1 MESVAKSMK
10 KNLTL
15 KETIFVASMLFGMFF
30 GAGNLIFPASMGQL
44 AGERMWLA
52 AVGFLITGV
61 GLPLLGVAALGIS
74 RKDGLLEVS
83 SQVGKRYGICFTSV
97 LYLTIGPFFAI
108 PRCATV
114 AFSVGVEQM
123 FPENDHTMALAVF
136 SVLFFAVVLFFSL
149 RPGKILVWIG
159 KILNPLF
166 LCFLAILIV
175 RALLSPMGAIGEL
188 EPTGAYETQAFFTGV
203 LEGYNTM
210 DALAGLAF
218 GIIVVQVVR
227 GLGVEES
234 GDVAKN
240 TVKAG
245 VFSSILMAVIYL
257 LVTVVGAQS
266 RAVIGISENGGI
278 ALAQIAE
285 HYFGKA
291 GALILAVTV
300 TLACLKTAVGLIT
313 SCGETFEKIFPKAF
327 SYRVWAIG
335 FTAVSLLIA
344 NLGLNVII
352 AYSLPVLMF
361 LYPLAI
367 TLILLTLFGVC
378 FQNDPIVYRCVTGF
392 TAIAAVADFI
402 RALPDA
408 AKAFLHAGWIVEEA
422 DRILPF
428 SKIGFGWIAPAAIGL
443 VVGLILWKI
452 REEKLEQV

>member
-175 RALLSPMGAIGEL
+175 RALLSPMGAIGAL

-218 GIIVVQVVR
+218 GIIVVQSPDPR
-227 GLGVEES
+227 KIR
-234 GDVAKN
+234 DAN

-245 VFSSILMAVIYL
+245 AFSLTFDGVISICYEFRC
-257 LVTVVGAQS
+257 GA
-266 RAVIGISENGGI
+266 RMEPAVIGISENGGI

-285 HYFGKA
+285 HYFAKA

-300 TLACLKTAVGLIT
+300 TLANTLKTAVALI
-313 SCGETFEKIFPKAF
+313 SVEETLKNILKAF
-327 SYRVWAIG
+327 SYRV
-335 FTAVSLLIA
+335 
-344 NLGLNVII
+344 
-352 AYSLPVLMF
+352 
-361 LYPLAI
+361 
-367 TLILLTLFGVC
+367 
-378 FQNDPIVYRCVTGF
+378 
-392 TAIAAVADFI
+392 
-402 RALPDA
+402 
-408 AKAFLHAGWIVEEA
+408 
-422 DRILPF
+422 
-428 SKIGFGWIAPAAIGL
+428 
-443 VVGLILWKI
+443 
-452 REEKLEQV
+452 